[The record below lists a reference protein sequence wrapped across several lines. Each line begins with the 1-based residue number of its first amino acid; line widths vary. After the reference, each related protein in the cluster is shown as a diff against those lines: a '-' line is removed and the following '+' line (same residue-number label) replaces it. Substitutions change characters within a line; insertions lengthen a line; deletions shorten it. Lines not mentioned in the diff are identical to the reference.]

1 MTIFELVFH
10 FWSFR
15 CASFDLEYK
24 IQTFCIWSC
33 QCTHQGGDCE
43 TKWFCAL
50 VYFCDEL
57 LTCFSL
63 NLNSV
68 DFGWTNPELSYSVWR
83 GVFSYL
89 VMCWWWMRHG
99 GQWWGLRQEYETWC
113 GGSGMINHKSGTRW
127 LNDREVGWHRVRST
141 SYTWQRREAWVSR
154 FSLKTSGDSL
164 WVVWPQNHCDG
175 SLVWASK
182 PIGMRFIGCA
192 SKSMSGWRWCEDTRR
207 HPVAC
212 FIVKQVGLGFPSF
225 ASKLVKERLRVV
237 HVASS
242 WRSCGGEAKDGRL
255 DGIECGAA
263 EVGPNYHSLDVIF
276 LLAYMGILVFCF
288 RYK

>member
-43 TKWFCAL
+43 TKWFVPWFIFVMSYWLAL
-50 VYFCDEL
+50 VWIWIQWILVELTPNWVIRFGEMFFLISWCVGGECDMAGSDEDWGKSMRL
-57 LTCFSL
+57 GVEDQGWSITSQVLG
-63 NLNSV
+63 
-68 DFGWTNPELSYSVWR
+68 GWTIGRSGDTVCDPHHTHGRDEKR
-83 GVFSYL
+83 GFPDLASKL
-89 VMCWWWMRHG
+89 VAIVCEWFG
-99 GQWWGLRQEYETWC
+99 
-113 GGSGMINHKSGTRW
+113 
-127 LNDREVGWHRVRST
+127 
-141 SYTWQRREAWVSR
+141 
-154 FSLKTSGDSL
+154 LKTTATVPWFG
-164 WVVWPQNHCDG
+164 PQNQ
-175 SLVWASK
+175 LVWCLSV
-182 PIGMRFIGCA
+182 CA
-192 SKSMSGWRWCEDTRR
+192 SKLMSGWRWCEDTRR

-242 WRSCGGEAKDGRL
+242 WRSCGGKAKDGRL

-276 LLAYMGILVFCF
+276 LLAYRGILVFCF